1 MAAIEFAGQLRC
13 LSDLGQLP
21 ARRKEKKLGWP
32 SSFLNGGCYIDRTLD
47 GFFFNPTFW
56 YIQYYFL
63 LYLISSGG
71 RKRVRGRK
79 RKRPAARLIC
89 FASCSAPQMV
99 VNAVAGRQAP
109 IREVAQT
116 HTAAAAIMDLSL
128 WTSSYLYGRLY
139 GVISVWRG
147 RTTQNG

>member
-1 MAAIEFAGQLRC
+1 MLVSCAAYRTWANCLQEGRKKNLAGPRL
-13 LSDLGQLP
+13 
-21 ARRKEKKLGWP
+21 
-32 SSFLNGGCYIDRTLD
+32 FLNGGCYIDRTLD
-47 GFFFNPTFW
+47 VFFFQPH
-56 YIQYYFL
+56 FL
-63 LYLISSGG
+63 IYTVLFLIILNIIG
-71 RKRVRGRK
+71 RKKKSEGERK

-116 HTAAAAIMDLSL
+116 HTAAAIMDLSL

-139 GVISVWRG
+139 GVISV
-147 RTTQNG
+147 